1 MAIWRLGAL
10 GEKAACEEMH
20 LSGNQHIPCQTLFG
34 LSLDCGDQPRLQ
46 TSRGGEGRNSND
58 TAASRKFSWG
68 PACEPALACGH
79 LSTSNL
85 TDNNK
90 LYSI

>member
-20 LSGNQHIPCQTLFG
+20 LSGNQHTPCQTLFG

-46 TSRGGEGRNSND
+46 TSRGGD
-58 TAASRKFSWG
+58 ATATTLQQAESCLG
-68 PACEPALACGH
+68 APACEPALACGH
-79 LSTSNL
+79 LSTSSL

>member
-20 LSGNQHIPCQTLFG
+20 LSGNQHTPCQTLFG

-46 TSRGGEGRNSND
+46 TSRGGTQQQRHCS
-58 TAASRKFSWG
+58 SRKFSWG

>member
-1 MAIWRLGAL
+1 
-10 GEKAACEEMH
+10 MH
-20 LSGNQHIPCQTLFG
+20 FSGNQHTPCQTLFG
-34 LSLDCGDQPRLQ
+34 LSTVA
-46 TSRGGEGRNSND
+46 TSPDGKPRGGD
-58 TAASRKFSWG
+58 AAATALLQQKVLPS
-68 PACEPALACGH
+68 PACEPALARGH